1 MKNKEK
7 KILLLDGMNNFKRCF
22 VAFPTVD
29 TNGEHIGAYRGF
41 ILTLANILQEVRPDR
56 CIIIFDGA
64 DSTKRRKRLYENYK
78 ADRKPMTRKQL
89 NRNVDFNEDIDKS
102 QVKQM
107 LMLLDTL
114 SLLPITIIQENDIE
128 ADDAIAYITQKFEN
142 DNWNVTIGS
151 TDKDFYHL
159 ISDKVSVY
167 NLVKKQLFN
176 YDKFVS
182 TYNHTPRNWLYRR
195 LFVVDGKDDNID
207 GVKGIGK
214 KTLEK
219 VLPFLSDKTLKF
231 TLDDIKSFVTQKS
244 ETLDDKDKNK
254 KHFIKISE
262 NFNILERNLQ
272 LMDLTLLD
280 FPTRIKLNINRQ
292 LNANI
297 NLLSIGKLI
306 TDLGKYNIK
315 FTHNMY
321 AWIQTSF
328 LKLNMFA
335 KKHNSTKKE

>member
-1 MKNKEK
+1 MKNKEN

-22 VAFPTVD
+22 VAFPNVNSD
-29 TNGEHIGAYRGF
+29 GEHIGAFRGF
-41 ILTLANILQEVRPDR
+41 ILTLANILQEVKPDR

-64 DSTKRRKRLYENYK
+64 DSTKRRKRIYENYK

-89 NRNVDFNEDIDKS
+89 NRNIEFNENIEES
-102 QVKQM
+102 QAKQM
-107 LMLLDTL
+107 IMLLDTL

-128 ADDAIAYITQKFEN
+128 ADDAIAYITQKYAN

-167 NLVKKQLFN
+167 NLVKKQLFD
-176 YDKFVS
+176 YDKFID
-182 TYNHTPRNWLYRR
+182 TYNHTPQNWLYRR

-207 GVKGIGK
+207 GIKGIGK
-214 KTLEK
+214 KTIEK
-219 VLPFLSDKTLKF
+219 VLPFLTDKTLQF
-231 TLDDIKSFVTQKS
+231 TLDNIKAFVTQKADD
-244 ETLDDKDKNK
+244 LDDKDKNK
-254 KHFIKISE
+254 KHFVNIKE
-262 NFNILERNLQ
+262 NFDILERNKK

-280 FPTRIKLNINRQ
+280 FPTRIKLSINSQ
-292 LNANI
+292 LKASI

-306 TDLGKYNIK
+306 NDLGKYNIK

-321 AWIQTSF
+321 SWIQTSF
-328 LKLNMFA
+328 IKLNMFA
-335 KKHNSTKKE
+335 KKHNSNKKE